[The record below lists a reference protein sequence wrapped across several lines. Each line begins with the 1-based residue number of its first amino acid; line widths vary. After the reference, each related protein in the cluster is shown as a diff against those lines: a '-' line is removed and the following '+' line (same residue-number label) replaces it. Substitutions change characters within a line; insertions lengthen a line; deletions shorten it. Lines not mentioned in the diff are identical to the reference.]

1 MGISAE
7 NAELSQ
13 RGVQQAQQ
21 PAGSNDL
28 PFSVVSRSW
37 TSATWKV
44 KVKVCMYV
52 CRHVEASR
60 PHSHS
65 ACPFS
70 SLCCMDVCTCHA
82 QQTLRSR
89 TDPCHRR
96 VGVLRAQILLSV
108 IALWLCL
115 KYQQISACASTHAHL
130 VSEKGPGQAM

>member
-52 CRHVEASR
+52 GMLKRLGPIPTQRVPFPRSAAWTFVHATLSR
-60 PHSHS
+60 LSVHE
-65 ACPFS
+65 
-70 SLCCMDVCTCHA
+70 
-82 QQTLRSR
+82 
-89 TDPCHRR
+89 
-96 VGVLRAQILLSV
+96 QILV
-108 IALWLCL
+108 I
-115 KYQQISACASTHAHL
+115 
-130 VSEKGPGQAM
+130 VG

>member
-44 KVKVCMYV
+44 KYVVMYPRIYIDM
-52 CRHVEASR
+52 CIHVYVFCWCFPDPTR
-60 PHSHS
+60 P
-65 ACPFS
+65 
-70 SLCCMDVCTCHA
+70 
-82 QQTLRSR
+82 
-89 TDPCHRR
+89 
-96 VGVLRAQILLSV
+96 
-108 IALWLCL
+108 
-115 KYQQISACASTHAHL
+115 
-130 VSEKGPGQAM
+130 

>member
-52 CRHVEASR
+52 CMYVCMRARVHVRASM
-60 PHSHS
+60 H
-65 ACPFS
+65 ACTHVCVYVYIYIYVYV
-70 SLCCMDVCTCHA
+70 CC
-82 QQTLRSR
+82 
-89 TDPCHRR
+89 
-96 VGVLRAQILLSV
+96 LSV
-108 IALWLCL
+108 FVCVLACFCL
-115 KYQQISACASTHAHL
+115 SHTSRQTHIHR
-130 VSEKGPGQAM
+130 